1 MQLGSLQN
9 ITQIRPS
16 LVPKRICGPFYNI
29 MSWASSVHIFLTRH
43 SLTFAYGTTMLSKFS
58 YSPHTNSLQA
68 TRSGLLYIAL
78 PLTSQYWFSL
88 LVTELVAMKKKKYLQ
103 VQCGT
108 GGFIWAPS
116 LKAKSVLVKKSRQ
129 QKHNVAGH
137 TASRVRNQR
146 ARNADVHPFSCS
158 SFSSVWDPTQWSDPT
173 QIHQECFSSDRLL
186 WKHCQRHVQ
195 RCVS

>member
-1 MQLGSLQN
+1 MQPGSLQN

-88 LVTELVAMKKKKYLQ
+88 LVTELVAMKKNLSPSTVWNRGIYLGSRFEGR
-103 VQCGT
+103 VCLGEE
-108 GGFIWAPS
+108 I
-116 LKAKSVLVKKSRQ
+116 KA
-129 QKHNVAGH
+129 AE
-137 TASRVRNQR
+137 T
-146 ARNADVHPFSCS
+146 
-158 SFSSVWDPTQWSDPT
+158 
-173 QIHQECFSSDRLL
+173 
-186 WKHCQRHVQ
+186 
-195 RCVS
+195 